1 MTESLTIALAQL
13 NPTVGDIEGNIGMVR
28 KARAQ
33 AAAGGAD
40 LVVYSELIVTGYP
53 PEDLV
58 LKPMFQEATRRALED
73 LAKDTADGGPAMLL
87 GVPWREGSKLHN
99 AALLLEGGAIA
110 ATRSKYDLPNYGVF
124 DEKRVFAPGPLPGP
138 IPFRGA
144 RLGVMVCE
152 DMWAGEV
159 TECLD
164 ECGAEILIVINSSPF
179 ELDKVDER
187 LSLAVARVT
196 EANLPLIY
204 VNQVGGQDELVFDGA
219 SFVLGADRSLSAQAP
234 SWSEDLLL
242 TGWRK
247 DGRERWIC
255 DVTKRI
261 APPEGFE
268 AIYSALVLGLHDYVD
283 KNYFPG
289 VLIGLSGGVDSA
301 LSAAIAADALGPERV
316 RSVMMPSRY
325 TSRQSLDDAAETARL
340 LGVRL
345 DTVPI
350 EPAVDAFDGMLKE
363 LFLQHA
369 PDTTEENIQA
379 RIRGLILMAVSN
391 KFGHMVLSTGNK
403 SEMSIGYATLY
414 GDMCGGF
421 SVLKDVYKTM
431 VYALCRW
438 RNQNRPANAKGPAG
452 RVIPESV
459 LDKAPSAELKAD
471 QTDQDTLPPYEVLDD
486 ILHGLIEEELALEEI
501 VKRGHP
507 RETVARVWRML
518 DVAEYKR
525 RQAPP
530 GIKITRRSFG
540 RDRRYPI
547 TNAFKGFE

>member
-28 KARAQ
+28 KARTQ

-99 AALLLEGGAIA
+99 AALLLEEGAIA

-196 EANLPLIY
+196 EA
-204 VNQVGGQDELVFDGA
+204 
-219 SFVLGADRSLSAQAP
+219 
-234 SWSEDLLL
+234 
-242 TGWRK
+242 
-247 DGRERWIC
+247 
-255 DVTKRI
+255 
-261 APPEGFE
+261 
-268 AIYSALVLGLHDYVD
+268 
-283 KNYFPG
+283 
-289 VLIGLSGGVDSA
+289 
-301 LSAAIAADALGPERV
+301 
-316 RSVMMPSRY
+316 
-325 TSRQSLDDAAETARL
+325 
-340 LGVRL
+340 
-345 DTVPI
+345 
-350 EPAVDAFDGMLKE
+350 
-363 LFLQHA
+363 
-369 PDTTEENIQA
+369 
-379 RIRGLILMAVSN
+379 
-391 KFGHMVLSTGNK
+391 
-403 SEMSIGYATLY
+403 
-414 GDMCGGF
+414 
-421 SVLKDVYKTM
+421 
-431 VYALCRW
+431 
-438 RNQNRPANAKGPAG
+438 
-452 RVIPESV
+452 
-459 LDKAPSAELKAD
+459 
-471 QTDQDTLPPYEVLDD
+471 
-486 ILHGLIEEELALEEI
+486 
-501 VKRGHP
+501 
-507 RETVARVWRML
+507 
-518 DVAEYKR
+518 
-525 RQAPP
+525 
-530 GIKITRRSFG
+530 
-540 RDRRYPI
+540 RYPVS
-547 TNAFKGFE
+547 A

>member
-13 NPTVGDIEGNIGMVR
+13 NLTVGDIEGNIGAIR
-28 KARAQ
+28 KARTQ

-58 LKPMFQEATRRALED
+58 LKPVFQEATRRAVED

-87 GVPWREGSKLHN
+87 GAPWREGAKLYN

-138 IPFRGA
+138 IPFRGV

-152 DMWAGEV
+152 DMWTGEV

-164 ECGAEILIVINSSPF
+164 ECGAEILIVINGSPF

-255 DVTKRI
+255 DETKRV
-261 APPEGFE
+261 APPEVFE

-325 TSRQSLDDAAETARL
+325 TSQQSLDDAAETARL

-345 DTVPI
+345 DTVSI

-379 RIRGLILMAVSN
+379 RIRGLILMAISN
-391 KFGHMVLSTGNK
+391 KFDHMVLSTGNK

-438 RNQNRPANAKGPAG
+438 RNQSRPANAKGPTG
-452 RVIPESV
+452 RVIPESI

-471 QTDQDTLPPYEVLDD
+471 QTDQDTLPPYEALDD

-507 RETVARVWRML
+507 YETVARVWRML

-530 GIKITRRSFG
+530 GVKITRRSFG